1 MSDNFRKQDDSHR
14 PDKNRRES
22 GYGGYGQRE
31 QEREQSTMS
40 TSSHKRR
47 RSRSED
53 SDSQGRPRSSRRRY
67 YGNDDRSSSGNTGSS
82 SQGRQQRS
90 PFSQSRRPSNQ
101 DSYGHRSSQYPGEG
115 SSGHR
120 DRRGSSVSSAFQ
132 NSSAG
137 RDDYHNRR
145 GSGSSRPHGRTMHDN
160 TSLRGRSFS
169 GSASFHESHQPSNTW
184 RSSSRRQSSQFD
196 SVNMSGFRE
205 VKDPNDRQTPSNTLR
220 NSIELI
226 HSTIGISI
234 SRDAPK
240 NKNPSVEDK
249 KGPEE
254 ERNARRQ
261 QWICDAS
268 SICNYEPPVRTATD
282 GTVLANC
289 FKVTFNGGA
298 AANLIK
304 YKIKLGTIKGKPVI
318 SKQGKKNLIKALL
331 QNIPP
336 DTTAWASDFEE
347 RIVSCGPLYQKPN
360 DCVTSKDEGYEVKH
374 PLVFGEAGMT
384 TIIQRLGKIEY
395 EKLNDFTN
403 PKSQPDPNYVP
414 DDDLRHLNI
423 IIRKFVEEA
432 DVKVGRVGNKFYPN
446 YQHRA
451 YSDVSHNSALWIKSG
466 YFCSMR
472 PGEGSLIM
480 GINSTTSA
488 FYAPTKLQN
497 WIEQR
502 YSSSHYG
509 EPLPGRVK
517 NELKGLRV
525 KFEGRRE
532 GKGPGSKDGCQQEA
546 KHWSIHSIV
555 DGKSVSQVEFICKEN
570 GEPIKVYDYIAKEF
584 CRPEGNLE
592 RDQLSENAYCVN
604 VGDNTR
610 KIYYPAD
617 QLSIVEW
624 QPFKGHMEEML
635 RKANRAPN
643 KNSTLI
649 EDFRKHGLGG
659 DHKRFG
665 LSIEDNFLS
674 PKFRKI
680 DPPTLQYGQDRV
692 AQRSHHANMTTKKPP
707 TKNPNS
713 WNLGLIEKFYDVKG
727 GELSAIH
734 VIIIGDH
741 VHLKLSKSF
750 FDDLSKALSHHVA
763 SKENLQVLE
772 FHVPDIPEEA
782 DNVQDRRILFE
793 HFLNE
798 AVDKLTEDSLDKKQP
813 KLIFVLIP
821 HQKAKH
827 DYYDDVKW
835 WGDCRRGIP
844 TIVLK
849 AKKLSNTDPILKAN
863 LCLKVNFK
871 LGGTNH
877 MLQDTTRLKR
887 QTMVVGADVTHPT
900 RCIDAGCPSLAGVVA
915 TNTGGDQTNHYLASA
930 RLQANNTEFIR
941 DLKGMMVE
949 RLKSWKDCND
959 SPLPEHILFYR
970 DGVGESQY
978 GMVLKKELPQIERAI
993 KEFRENEALPSS
1005 LQNPKITLVVVG
1017 KRHHTRFFPAL
1028 QPPDKLEYNLEG
1040 GSVIDSGVI
1049 DPKRFNFYLQSHDS
1063 PLGTAKSAHYV
1074 VIHNGSSYTAEEL
1087 QNATN
1092 QLCHVGSRATVP
1104 LSKCVAVQYAD
1115 FLCRRLRC
1123 YMGPVLDGS
1132 VTDFINNADVEDYR
1146 KEKLIWGSSVNER
1159 SNPWKESLDNIMFY
1173 I

>member
-1 MSDNFRKQDDSHR
+1 
-14 PDKNRRES
+14 
-22 GYGGYGQRE
+22 
-31 QEREQSTMS
+31 
-40 TSSHKRR
+40 
-47 RSRSED
+47 
-53 SDSQGRPRSSRRRY
+53 
-67 YGNDDRSSSGNTGSS
+67 
-82 SQGRQQRS
+82 
-90 PFSQSRRPSNQ
+90 
-101 DSYGHRSSQYPGEG
+101 
-115 SSGHR
+115 
-120 DRRGSSVSSAFQ
+120 
-132 NSSAG
+132 
-137 RDDYHNRR
+137 
-145 GSGSSRPHGRTMHDN
+145 MHDN

-169 GSASFHESHQPSNTW
+169 GSASLHESHLLSNTW

-196 SVNMSGFRE
+196 SVNVSAFRE
-205 VKDPNDRQTPSNTLR
+205 VNDPNERQTPSNKLR

-268 SICNYEPPVRTATD
+268 SICNYEPPVRTAID
-282 GTVLANC
+282 GTVLANR

-347 RIVSCGPLYQKPN
+347 RII
-360 DCVTSKDEGYEVKH
+360 KDESYEVKH
-374 PLVFGEAGMT
+374 PLAFGVIGMT
-384 TIIQRLGKIEY
+384 TIIERLGRIEY

-466 YFCSMR
+466 YFSSMR

-488 FYAPTKLQN
+488 FYAPTTLQN

-502 YSSSHYG
+502 HSSSHYG
-509 EPLPGRVK
+509 EPLPGWVK

-532 GKGPGSKDGCQQEA
+532 IKGPGSKDESQQEA

-555 DGKSVSQVEFICKEN
+555 DGKSVTQVEFICKEN

-610 KIYYPAD
+610 KIFYPAD
-617 QLSIVEW
+617 QLVLLNGNLSRDTWRKCLEK
-624 QPFKGHMEEML
+624 QPEHQI
-635 RKANRAPN
+635 R
-643 KNSTLI
+643 I
-649 EDFRKHGLGG
+649 
-659 DHKRFG
+659 RFG
-665 LSIEDNFLS
+665 ISIEDNFLS

-680 DPPTLQYGQDRV
+680 DPPTLQYGQGKV
-692 AQRSHHANMTTKKPP
+692 AQRSSQTNMTTKKPP
-707 TKNPNS
+707 TKKPNS
-713 WNLGLIEKFYDVKG
+713 WNLGLIKKLYDVKG

-741 VHLKLSKSF
+741 IDFKWSKGF
-750 FDDLSKALSHHVA
+750 FDHLSKALSRHVA
-763 SKENLQVLE
+763 SKEELQVLE
-772 FHVPDIPEEA
+772 FPVPDIPEEA

-798 AVDKLTEDSLDKKQP
+798 AVDKLTEDSLNKKQP
-813 KLIFVLIP
+813 KLIFV
-821 HQKAKH
+821 
-827 DYYDDVKW
+827 
-835 WGDCRRGIP
+835 RGIP

-849 AKKLSNTDPILKAN
+849 AQKLSSTDSMLKAN

-877 MLQDTTRLKR
+877 MLQDTTRPKSR
-887 QTMVVGADVTHPT
+887 TMVVGADVTHPT

-915 TNTGGDQTNHYLASA
+915 TNTGGDQINHYLASA
-930 RLQANNTEFIR
+930 RLQVNNTEFIS

-949 RLKSWKDCND
+949 RLKSWKNRNG

-970 DGVGESQY
+970 DGLGESQY

-993 KEFRENEALPSS
+993 KEFRENEAIESS

-1028 QPPDKLEYNLEG
+1028 QPPDRLEYNLEG

-1063 PLGTAKSAHYV
+1063 PLGTAKSAH
-1074 VIHNGSSYTAEEL
+1074 
-1087 QNATN
+1087 
-1092 QLCHVGSRATVP
+1092 
-1104 LSKCVAVQYAD
+1104 
-1115 FLCRRLRC
+1115 
-1123 YMGPVLDGS
+1123 
-1132 VTDFINNADVEDYR
+1132 
-1146 KEKLIWGSSVNER
+1146 
-1159 SNPWKESLDNIMFY
+1159 
-1173 I
+1173 